1 MRLLIDIGARGQVA
15 TTIETVAPLLVGLA
29 AKLKQHAEIVQ
40 RGSLRDVNGVIVGD
54 YFYSPSPGDSNA

>member
-1 MRLLIDIGARGQVA
+1 MA